1 MEDNMTIS
9 QPSVLIITLKDSN
22 NNSEATNPG
31 GLSAYFVHQFFINL
45 FHYSQTFCKQNL
57 SYNSYLEHND
67 QDDQDD
73 DDVYEYET
81 QKDAKHNI
89 IIID

>member
-1 MEDNMTIS
+1 MEDNVIIS

-22 NNSEATNPG
+22 NNSEATDPNNLPTCF
-31 GLSAYFVHQFFINL
+31 LHQFFINL
-45 FHYSQTFCKQNL
+45 FHYSQTFCQPNL

-73 DDVYEYET
+73 DDGYEYER
-81 QKDAKHNI
+81 QKDVNHSI

>member
-1 MEDNMTIS
+1 MEDNMSIS

-22 NNSEATNPG
+22 NNSETTNPD
-31 GLSAYFVHQFFINL
+31 GLSACFVHRFFINL

-73 DDVYEYET
+73 DDGYEYER
-81 QKDAKHNI
+81 QKKVKPNI